1 MRLLDSVVCWKWN
14 ARPGYRSTF
23 GPETV
28 NTLAS
33 MVRRHYPHP
42 HRFICVT
49 DDVKG
54 IDTRVVE
61 VLPAWNDYADV
72 PSPHGGKN
80 PSCYRRLR
88 LFHPDAAQWFGER
101 YVSLDLDVVITGDLS
116 PLWNRSEECV
126 FWGDTNP
133 QPGSHYN
140 GSMMLLTAGAR
151 SKVWTNF
158 NPATSP
164 RESLA
169 ARCWG
174 SDQGWISY
182 TLGKGEAK
190 WTKADGVY
198 SFRNDIQRTD
208 VARHLPTNARIVV
221 FHGSH
226 DPWGPMAQKYQW
238 VRDHYRIHAEVAA

>member
-1 MRLLDSVVCWKWN
+1 
-14 ARPGYRSTF
+14 
-23 GPETV
+23 
-28 NTLAS
+28 
-33 MVRRHYPHP
+33 
-42 HRFICVT
+42 
-49 DDVKG
+49 
-54 IDTRVVE
+54 
-61 VLPAWNDYADV
+61 
-72 PSPHGGKN
+72 
-80 PSCYRRLR
+80 
-88 LFHPDAAQWFGER
+88 
-101 YVSLDLDVVITGDLS
+101 
-116 PLWNRSEECV
+116 V

-151 SKVWTNF
+151 SKVWSNF
-158 NPATSP
+158 DPVSSP
-164 RESLA
+164 RQSLA

-208 VARHLPTNARIVV
+208 VARHLPPNARIVI

-226 DPWGPMAQKYQW
+226 DPWGPMAQRYQW
-238 VRDHYRIHAEVAA
+238 VQQHYRIHAEVAA